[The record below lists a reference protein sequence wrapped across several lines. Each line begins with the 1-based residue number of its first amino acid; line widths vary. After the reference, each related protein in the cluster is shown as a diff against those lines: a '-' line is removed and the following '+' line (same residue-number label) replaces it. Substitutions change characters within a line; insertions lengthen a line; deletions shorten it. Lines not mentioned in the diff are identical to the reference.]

1 MQSSNNPTYLKMFD
15 IMERANP
22 PVWANI
28 EEGERRVLQGD
39 YAYLSE
45 SSSIEYRV
53 ERNCDLMQVGN
64 WLDSK
69 GYGIGLPKGSNVN
82 AIGTSL
88 GLFLYLELAK
98 RYSIDCSYPVWFCV
112 HTSIVFKKHYLAI
125 AFKDFKTKCI
135 SL

>member
-1 MQSSNNPTYLKMFD
+1 
-15 IMERANP
+15 MERANP

-69 GYGIGLPKGSNVN
+69 GYGIGLPKGSMQSEHRS
-82 AIGTSL
+82 A
-88 GLFLYLELAK
+88 F
-98 RYSIDCSYPVWFCV
+98 SYIQNWSSDIRLTVDIPFDF
-112 HTSIVFKKHYLAI
+112 VFI
-125 AFKDFKTKCI
+125 QV
-135 SL
+135 

>member
-69 GYGIGLPKGSNVN
+69 GYGIGLPKGSDVN

-88 GLFLYLELAK
+88 GLFLYPELAEQVQKIYRK
-98 RYSIDCSYPVWFCV
+98 RPSDIRLTVDIPFDF
-112 HTSIVFKKHYLAI
+112 VFI
-125 AFKDFKTKCI
+125 QV
-135 SL
+135 

>member
-69 GYGIGLPKGSNVN
+69 GYGIGLPKGSDVN
-82 AIGTSL
+82 GIGTSL
-88 GLFLYLELAK
+88 GLFLYPELAK
-98 RYSIDCSYPVWFCV
+98 RYSIDCSYPV
-112 HTSIVFKKHYLAI
+112 
-125 AFKDFKTKCI
+125 
-135 SL
+135 

>member
-1 MQSSNNPTYLKMFD
+1 MGLILEGFNLIVKSCLMQKSNNPTYFKMFE
-15 IMERANP
+15 IMDRATP
-22 PVWANI
+22 PVWASI

-69 GYGIGLPKGSNVN
+69 GYGIGLPKGSDVDTV
-82 AIGTSL
+82 GTSSRSAFSIKSRKL
-88 GLFLYLELAK
+88 TGK
-98 RYSIDCSYPVWFCV
+98 RR
-112 HTSIVFKKHYLAI
+112 AI
-125 AFKDFKTKCI
+125 FH
-135 SL
+135 

>member
-1 MQSSNNPTYLKMFD
+1 
-15 IMERANP
+15 MERANP

-69 GYGIGLPKGSNVN
+69 GYGIGLPKGSDVN
-82 AIGTSL
+82 AIGIRSA
-88 GLFLYLELAK
+88 F
-98 RYSIDCSYPVWFCV
+98 SYIQNWSSDIRLTVDIPFDF
-112 HTSIVFKKHYLAI
+112 VFI
-125 AFKDFKTKCI
+125 QV
-135 SL
+135 